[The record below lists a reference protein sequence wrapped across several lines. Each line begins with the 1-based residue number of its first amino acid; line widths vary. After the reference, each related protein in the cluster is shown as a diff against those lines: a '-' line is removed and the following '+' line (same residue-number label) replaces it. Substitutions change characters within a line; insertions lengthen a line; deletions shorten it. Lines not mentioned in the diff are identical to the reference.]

1 VISQKQK
8 VIGSKLKKREFNNK
22 KEKLKRLKGYKNKE
36 RRNKLKKYDMNR
48 YK

>member
-8 VIGSKLKKREFNNK
+8 VIGNKLKKREFNNK
-22 KEKLKRLKGYKNKE
+22 KEKLKKLKEYKNKE
-36 RRNKLKKYDMNR
+36 RRNRLKKYDMNR